1 MPPSESP
8 LPADAWLA
16 AIVASSDDAIVS
28 KTLDGVITSWNSA
41 AERLFGY
48 IAAEAVGRHIN
59 ILAAP
64 GRESEM
70 PAILERLRRGE
81 RIDHYETV
89 QRRKDGSTVD
99 VSLTI
104 SPIRDA
110 GGIIVGASKIARDIS
125 ARKQWDSERELLLRE
140 LNHRVKNTLTI
151 VQSIARNTAQRAITV
166 DQFVDLFD
174 DRLGAMAAAQDLLV
188 ASNWEAVMLEDLVRA
203 ALGGHAAGNVRL
215 LLPTVQLS
223 PSLVLVLTLAVHELG
238 SNAAKYGALSAAPG
252 CVVLEGRV
260 VDGDLML
267 VWREQGGPEVRAPGH
282 SGFGTT
288 LLAEVMT
295 RQHGGRVDLDWRR
308 EGPRLYPHPPA
319 RGCRELTLT
328 RGVTAEEPRSSH
340 RDRPAPLRPFRVPA
354 LIPSPD

>member
-1 MPPSESP
+1 MGPDAELGEMSTASRIGGGTVVMPPSEPP

-48 IAAEAVGRHIN
+48 AAAEAVGRHIN
-59 ILAAP
+59 ILAAL

-70 PAILERLRRGE
+70 PAILKRLRRGE

-89 QRRKDGSTVD
+89 RRRKDGSTVD

-188 ASNWEAVMLEDLVRA
+188 ASNSHAVMLEDLIRA

-223 PSLVLVLTLAVHELG
+223 PSLVLGLVCTLILPLG
-238 SNAAKYGALSAAPG
+238 DATIDTSA
-252 CVVLEGRV
+252 
-260 VDGDLML
+260 
-267 VWREQGGPEVRAPGH
+267 
-282 SGFGTT
+282 
-288 LLAEVMT
+288 
-295 RQHGGRVDLDWRR
+295 RR
-308 EGPRLYPHPPA
+308 HRR
-319 RGCRELTLT
+319 RGL
-328 RGVTAEEPRSSH
+328 GSSH